1 VTLTVGSEYFAPD
14 FVEPVLGWRVWYAV
28 ADGNEIRLSS
38 IIHRTVWPTRAPL
51 VATCRRFRLPLLPS
65 RSHEAPAAECR
76 CGIYATT
83 APALHQYLSE
93 ESAWDNVFRVALV
106 VGRTSLWGVVHESE
120 RGWRASFAYPKELFV
135 PVAALRAPRAQRVIT
150 ALADYCVPVR
160 AVGGATVDAVL
171 DEVAALAA

>member
-1 VTLTVGSEYFAPD
+1 MTATLSPDCIAPD
-14 FVEPVLGWRVWYAV
+14 YVEPVLGWRVWYAV
-28 ADGNEIRLSS
+28 AGDDGIRLSS
-38 IIHRTVWPTRAPL
+38 IIHKTIWPTQAPL

-93 ESAWDNVFRVALV
+93 EAAWDNVFRVAIV
-106 VGRTSLWGVVHESE
+106 VGRTSLWGTVHESE

-135 PVAALRAPRAQRVIT
+135 PVAALRSPRATRV
-150 ALADYCVPVR
+150 LAGLAEYAVPVR
-160 AVGGATVDAVL
+160 PVGGATVDAVL
-171 DEVAALAA
+171 DEVATLAA